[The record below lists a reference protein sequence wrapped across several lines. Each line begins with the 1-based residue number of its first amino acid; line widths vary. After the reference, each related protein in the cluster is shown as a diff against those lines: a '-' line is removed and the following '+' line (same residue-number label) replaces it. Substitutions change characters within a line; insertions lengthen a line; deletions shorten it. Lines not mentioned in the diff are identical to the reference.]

1 MSQGTPN
8 VAFGPEPEPRARQK
22 STPPHFRAARPLQ
35 PRNFLPNS
43 RKLVRVKQREA
54 DGEGDESSVPSVLV
68 ESGLAL
74 AMLEGLPTPLCL
86 RDRQSRYVWAN
97 AAFRSAFGRAKSELI
112 GKTDFD
118 LLPHEQALLEQIRD
132 ERVFRDGQDLFFEDR
147 ASYPSTLVGIS
158 GWHLPVRRPNQKA
171 VEYVLR
177 QWGPSGSAPSP
188 DPALTPDAEESVRL
202 LKEQQSELLKKER
215 LIVLGQL
222 AGSLAHQIRNPLGAI
237 SNAVAVLRRQVS
249 GQTTPAMEQALDI
262 AQEEVWVANR
272 IIADLLAYSRIR
284 PPAQRGIGVQELVEA
299 VLGRETVPEGVS
311 IDQRLGGER
320 VYVDSGQVA
329 DAIANVIRNACE
341 AMDGEGTLTIASRR
355 DDDWVELTIADTGV
369 GISQEEIALLFEP
382 LITSKPLGIGLG
394 LTTARALVANQGG
407 TLECEGEP
415 GKGARFKLRL
425 PTGVTPPREPSSP
438 SSPHVQSR

>member
-1 MSQGTPN
+1 MD
-8 VAFGPEPEPRARQK
+8 
-22 STPPHFRAARPLQ
+22 
-35 PRNFLPNS
+35 PRNAASEN
-43 RKLVRVKQREA
+43 A
-54 DGEGDESSVPSVLV
+54 ESNAAHLLMDAP
-68 ESGLAL
+68 LAM
-74 AMLEGLPTPLCL
+74 AMLERLPTPLCL

-97 AAFRSAFGRAKSELI
+97 AAFHAAFGRLSADLI

-118 LLPHEQALLEQIRD
+118 LLPHEQALLEQMRD
-132 ERVFRDGQDLFFEDR
+132 ERVFQEGQDLYFEDR
-147 ASYPSTLVGIS
+147 AGIPATLVGVS
-158 GWHLPVRRPNQKA
+158 GWHIPVRRLEQQT

-177 QWGPSGSAPSP
+177 QWGTAGTSGPDVPS
-188 DPALTPDAEESVRL
+188 TPDAEESVRV
-202 LKEQQSELLKKER
+202 LKEQQGELLKKER

-237 SNAVAVLRRQVS
+237 SNAVAVLRRQLT
-249 GQTTPAMEQALDI
+249 GQTTPAMDQALDI

-284 PPAQRGIGVQELVEA
+284 PPAQRGVSVQELVEN

-311 IDQRLGGER
+311 IDRRLGGER
-320 VYVDSGQVA
+320 VYVDPGQVC

-341 AMDGEGTLTIASRR
+341 AMDGQGTLTIASRS
-355 DDDWVELTIADTGV
+355 DDESVELTIADTGV

-407 TLECEGEP
+407 TLECEGER

-425 PTGVTPPREPSSP
+425 PSGVGPVIAPHAEDIASKDIAPPREPSP
-438 SSPHVQSR
+438 G

>member
-1 MSQGTPN
+1 MN
-8 VAFGPEPEPRARQK
+8 ERYADAERAE
-22 STPPHFRAARPLQ
+22 SAVPGAL
-35 PRNFLPNS
+35 
-43 RKLVRVKQREA
+43 A
-54 DGEGDESSVPSVLV
+54 DGALG
-68 ESGLAL
+68 L
-74 AMLEGLPTPLCL
+74 AMLEALPTPLCL

-97 AAFRSAFGRAKSELI
+97 AAFCSAFGRAKAELI

-132 ERVFRDGQDLFFEDR
+132 ERVFRDAQDLFFEDR
-147 ASYPSTLVGIS
+147 AGHASTLVGIS
-158 GWHLPVRRPNQKA
+158 GWHLPVRRSPHDA

-177 QWGPSGSAPSP
+177 QWGTSGTSPS
-188 DPALTPDAEESVRL
+188 LTTRMPDAEESVRL
-202 LKEQQSELLKKER
+202 LREQQSELLKKER

-237 SNAVAVLRRQVS
+237 SNAVAVLRRQLS
-249 GQTTPAMEQALDI
+249 GQTTAPMEQALDI

-284 PPAQRGIGVQELVEA
+284 PPAQRNISVRELVET
-299 VLGRETVPEGVS
+299 VLGRETVPEGVH
-311 IDQRLGGER
+311 IDERLGSER
-320 VYVDSGQVA
+320 VSVDPGQVA

-341 AMDGEGTLTIASRR
+341 AMDGQGTLTIASRR
-355 DDDWVELTIADTGV
+355 DDDSVELTIADTGV

-415 GKGARFKLRL
+415 GKGARFRLRL
-425 PTGVTPPREPSSP
+425 PHGDVRGEPPRDSSP
-438 SSPHVQSR
+438 SPDSRPVR

>member
-1 MSQGTPN
+1 VNDRDAGAEDDPS
-8 VAFGPEPEPRARQK
+8 
-22 STPPHFRAARPLQ
+22 
-35 PRNFLPNS
+35 
-43 RKLVRVKQREA
+43 
-54 DGEGDESSVPSVLV
+54 DEPSVLTD
-68 ESGLAL
+68 GALTL

-97 AAFRSAFGRAKSELI
+97 AAFCSAFGRAKAELI
-112 GKTDFD
+112 GRTDFD

-147 ASYPSTLVGIS
+147 ASHPSTLVGIS
-158 GWHLPVRRPNQKA
+158 GWHLPVRRSDQDPSVQ
-171 VEYVLR
+171 YVLR
-177 QWGPSGSAPSP
+177 QWGPSGTSPNAGAP
-188 DPALTPDAEESVRL
+188 LTPDAEESVRL
-202 LKEQQSELLKKER
+202 LREQQSELLKKER

-237 SNAVAVLRRQVS
+237 SNAVAVLRRQLS
-249 GQTTPAMEQALDI
+249 GQTTPAMDQALDI

-272 IIADLLAYSRIR
+272 IIADLLAYSKIR
-284 PPAQRGIGVQELVEA
+284 PPAQRSIAVQELVDT

-311 IDQRLGGER
+311 IDERLGGER
-320 VYVDSGQVA
+320 VYVDPGQVA

-341 AMDGEGTLTIASRR
+341 AMDGQGTLTIASRR
-355 DDDWVELTIADTGV
+355 DDDSVELSIADTGV

-394 LTTARALVANQGG
+394 LTTARALVSNQGG

-425 PTGVTPPREPSSP
+425 PTGASPTPEP
-438 SSPHVQSR
+438 V

>member
-1 MSQGTPN
+1 MNDRDAESVGEESG
-8 VAFGPEPEPRARQK
+8 VSGA
-22 STPPHFRAARPLQ
+22 L
-35 PRNFLPNS
+35 
-43 RKLVRVKQREA
+43 A
-54 DGEGDESSVPSVLV
+54 DGT
-68 ESGLAL
+68 LAL
-74 AMLEGLPTPLCL
+74 AMLDGLPTPLCL

-97 AAFRSAFGRAKSELI
+97 AAFCSAFGRAKAELI

-118 LLPHEQALLEQIRD
+118 LLPHEQALLEQLRD
-132 ERVFRDGQDLFFEDR
+132 ERVFRDAQDLFFEER
-147 ASYPSTLVGIS
+147 ASHPSTLVGIS
-158 GWHLPVRRPNQKA
+158 GWHLPVRRSPSEP

-177 QWGPSGSAPSP
+177 QWGAPGAPPSSSAQM
-188 DPALTPDAEESVRL
+188 PDAEESVRML
-202 LKEQQSELLKKER
+202 REQQSELLKKER

-237 SNAVAVLRRQVS
+237 SNAVAVLRRQLS

-284 PPAQRGIGVQELVEA
+284 PPAQRSIGVQELVET

-311 IDQRLGGER
+311 IDERLGDER
-320 VYVDSGQVA
+320 VYVDPGQVA

-341 AMDGEGTLTIASRR
+341 AMDGQGTLTIASRR
-355 DDDWVELTIADTGV
+355 DDDSVELTIADTGV

-394 LTTARALVANQGG
+394 LTTARALVVNQGG

-425 PTGVTPPREPSSP
+425 PTPTASGEPPGNAPVP
-438 SSPHVQSR
+438 DSRPAR

>member
-1 MSQGTPN
+1 VN
-8 VAFGPEPEPRARQK
+8 DRD
-22 STPPHFRAARPLQ
+22 AAAL
-35 PRNFLPNS
+35 
-43 RKLVRVKQREA
+43 
-54 DGEGDESSVPSVLV
+54 DEESDVPSVLTD
-68 ESGLAL
+68 GALTL

-97 AAFRSAFGRAKSELI
+97 AAFCSAFGRARPELI

-147 ASYPSTLVGIS
+147 ASHPSTLVGIS
-158 GWHLPVRRPNQKA
+158 GWHLPVRRADQA
-171 VEYVLR
+171 STEYVLR
-177 QWGPSGSAPSP
+177 QWGPSGASSNLGTLIPE
-188 DPALTPDAEESVRL
+188 AEESVRVL
-202 LKEQQSELLKKER
+202 REEQGELLKKER

-237 SNAVAVLRRQVS
+237 SNAVAVLRRQLS
-249 GQTTPAMEQALDI
+249 GQTTPAMDQALDI

-272 IIADLLAYSRIR
+272 IIADLLAYSKIR
-284 PPAQRGIGVQELVEA
+284 PPAQRSIAVQELVDT

-311 IDQRLGGER
+311 IDERLGSER
-320 VYVDSGQVA
+320 VYVDPGQVA

-341 AMDGEGTLTIASRR
+341 AMDGRGTLTIASRR
-355 DDDWVELTIADTGV
+355 DDDSVELSIADTGV

-394 LTTARALVANQGG
+394 LTTARALVSNQGG

-415 GKGARFKLRL
+415 GKGARFMLRL
-425 PTGVTPPREPSSP
+425 PLSDAPATGDTKAGPESP
-438 SSPHVQSR
+438 QAH

>member
-1 MSQGTPN
+1 VNDRDAG
-8 VAFGPEPEPRARQK
+8 AE
-22 STPPHFRAARPLQ
+22 
-35 PRNFLPNS
+35 
-43 RKLVRVKQREA
+43 
-54 DGEGDESSVPSVLV
+54 DDEGDVPSVLTD
-68 ESGLAL
+68 GALTL

-97 AAFRSAFGRAKSELI
+97 AAFCSAFGRAKAELI
-112 GKTDFD
+112 GRTDFD

-147 ASYPSTLVGIS
+147 ASHPSTLVGIS
-158 GWHLPVRRPNQKA
+158 GWHLPVRRPDQEA
-171 VEYVLR
+171 PVQYVLR
-177 QWGPSGSAPSP
+177 QWGPSGTSANAGTP
-188 DPALTPDAEESVRL
+188 LTPDAEESVRL
-202 LKEQQSELLKKER
+202 LREQQSELLKKER

-237 SNAVAVLRRQVS
+237 SNAVAVLRRQLS

-272 IIADLLAYSRIR
+272 IIADLLAYSKIR
-284 PPAQRGIGVQELVEA
+284 PPAQRSIAVQELVDT

-311 IDQRLGGER
+311 IDERLGSER
-320 VYVDSGQVA
+320 VYVDPGQVA

-341 AMDGEGTLTIASRR
+341 AMDGQGTLTIASRR
-355 DDDWVELTIADTGV
+355 DDDSVELSIADTGV

-394 LTTARALVANQGG
+394 LTTARALVSNQGG

-425 PTGVTPPREPSSP
+425 PTGASP
-438 SSPHVQSR
+438 VPESA

>member
-1 MSQGTPN
+1 VNDRDAESVGEESG
-8 VAFGPEPEPRARQK
+8 VSGA
-22 STPPHFRAARPLQ
+22 L
-35 PRNFLPNS
+35 
-43 RKLVRVKQREA
+43 A
-54 DGEGDESSVPSVLV
+54 DGALT
-68 ESGLAL
+68 L
-74 AMLEGLPTPLCL
+74 AMLDGLPTPLCL

-97 AAFRSAFGRAKSELI
+97 AAFCSAFGRAKAELI

-132 ERVFRDGQDLFFEDR
+132 ERVFRDAQDLFFEDR
-147 ASYPSTLVGIS
+147 ASHPSTLVGIS
-158 GWHLPVRRPNQKA
+158 GWHLPVRRSPSDA

-177 QWGPSGSAPSP
+177 QWGAPGAPPSSTAHM
-188 DPALTPDAEESVRL
+188 PDAEESVRML
-202 LKEQQSELLKKER
+202 REQQSELLKKER

-237 SNAVAVLRRQVS
+237 SNAVAVLRRQLS
-249 GQTTPAMEQALDI
+249 GQTTAAMEQALDI

-284 PPAQRGIGVQELVEA
+284 PPAQRSIAVQELVET

-311 IDQRLGGER
+311 IDERLGGER
-320 VYVDSGQVA
+320 VYVDPGQVA

-341 AMDGEGTLTIASRR
+341 AMDGQGTLTIASRR
-355 DDDWVELTIADTGV
+355 DEESVELTIADTGV

-425 PTGVTPPREPSSP
+425 PTPTASGEPREVSP
-438 SSPHVQSR
+438 IPDSRPAR

>member
-1 MSQGTPN
+1 VNDRDAG
-8 VAFGPEPEPRARQK
+8 AE
-22 STPPHFRAARPLQ
+22 
-35 PRNFLPNS
+35 
-43 RKLVRVKQREA
+43 
-54 DGEGDESSVPSVLV
+54 DDESDVPSVLTD
-68 ESGLAL
+68 GALTL

-97 AAFRSAFGRAKSELI
+97 AAFCSAFGRAKAELI
-112 GKTDFD
+112 GRTDFD

-147 ASYPSTLVGIS
+147 ASHPSTLVGIS
-158 GWHLPVRRPNQKA
+158 GWHLPVRRSDQEA
-171 VEYVLR
+171 SVQYVLR
-177 QWGPSGSAPSP
+177 QWGPSGTSTNAGTP
-188 DPALTPDAEESVRL
+188 LTPDAEESVRL
-202 LKEQQSELLKKER
+202 LREQQSELLKKER

-237 SNAVAVLRRQVS
+237 SNAVAVLRRQLS
-249 GQTTPAMEQALDI
+249 GQTTPAMDQALDI

-272 IIADLLAYSRIR
+272 IIADLLAYSKIR
-284 PPAQRGIGVQELVEA
+284 PPAQRSIAVQELVDT

-311 IDQRLGGER
+311 IDERLGGER
-320 VYVDSGQVA
+320 VYVDPGQVA

-341 AMDGEGTLTIASRR
+341 AMDGQGTLTIASRR
-355 DDDWVELTIADTGV
+355 DDDSVELSIADTGV

-394 LTTARALVANQGG
+394 LTTARALVSNQGG

-425 PTGVTPPREPSSP
+425 PTGASPTPDPL
-438 SSPHVQSR
+438 

>member
-1 MSQGTPN
+1 MC
-8 VAFGPEPEPRARQK
+8 ERD
-22 STPPHFRAARPLQ
+22 
-35 PRNFLPNS
+35 S
-43 RKLVRVKQREA
+43 RVEGEA
-54 DGEGDESSVPSVLV
+54 SGVPSVLAD
-68 ESGLAL
+68 GALML
-74 AMLEGLPTPLCL
+74 AMLDGLPTPLCL

-97 AAFRSAFGRAKSELI
+97 AAFCSAFGRAKSELI

-147 ASYPSTLVGIS
+147 ASHPTTLVGIS
-158 GWHLPVRRPNQKA
+158 GWHLPVRRSSLEST

-177 QWGPSGSAPSP
+177 QWGSPGTSPSLGAM
-188 DPALTPDAEESVRL
+188 PDAEESVRVL
-202 LKEQQSELLKKER
+202 REQQSELLKKER

-237 SNAVAVLRRQVS
+237 SNAVAVLRRQLG
-249 GQTTPAMEQALDI
+249 GQTTPAMDQALDI

-272 IIADLLAYSRIR
+272 IIADLLAYSKIR
-284 PPAQRGIGVQELVEA
+284 PPAQRSIGVQELVDT
-299 VLGRETVPEGVS
+299 VLGRETVPEGVK
-311 IDQRLGGER
+311 IDQRLGNER
-320 VYVDSGQVA
+320 VYVDPGQVS

-341 AMDGEGTLTIASRR
+341 AMDGRGTLTIASRR
-355 DDDWVELTIADTGV
+355 DDDSVELSIADTGV

-407 TLECEGEP
+407 TLDCEGEP
-415 GKGARFKLRL
+415 GKGARFMLRL
-425 PTGVTPPREPSSP
+425 PIAEPGADAAEARAVPESATARE
-438 SSPHVQSR
+438 